1 MKLDN
6 IIVLHRDYD
15 NKIILI
21 DIEKISAISETDNTT
36 LVYTDNADFSVR
48 ENIAGVLVKIRS
60 VKNDKEWIIDWNKK
74 TWK

>member
-60 VKNDKEWIIDWNKK
+60 VKNDKE
-74 TWK
+74 